1 MREILFIVLM
11 AGVFGAATAS
21 AASFIFLVRK
31 KRFWRRALTVAMLAV
46 LVASARSHGADKI
59 LYPDGRTGR
68 ALPGYACDFPDGGR
82 REHSRDR
89 TVGSWKAVGEKVL
102 LTSLPLKRL
111 TPAPAEDRRKLPE
124 PCLPYS

>member
-46 LVASARSHGADKI
+46 LVASAGAMGLTRFYI
-59 LYPDGRTGR
+59 LMGELEELCQVMPVIS
-68 ALPGYACDFPDGGR
+68 L
-82 REHSRDR
+82 
-89 TVGSWKAVGEKVL
+89 TVAGEIIAVIGLWGVGNLWEI
-102 LTSLPLKRL
+102 R
-111 TPAPAEDRRKLPE
+111 
-124 PCLPYS
+124 CC